1 MKSICVAA
9 LPDLYVIRW
18 LSRFLKHVFPRSRSN
33 ARAYSRI
40 LSPST
45 SGSDHNQIHQNL
57 NGCITSMDAKGTNL
71 CDSIKVTIEAER
83 YRLKSGW

>member
-33 ARAYSRI
+33 ASDWLKVFPKNSDII
-40 LSPST
+40 LKIPEAA
-45 SGSDHNQIHQNL
+45 GI
-57 NGCITSMDAKGTNL
+57 
-71 CDSIKVTIEAER
+71 SI
-83 YRLKSGW
+83 Y

>member
-33 ARAYSRI
+33 ARAYE
-40 LSPST
+40 
-45 SGSDHNQIHQNL
+45 
-57 NGCITSMDAKGTNL
+57 
-71 CDSIKVTIEAER
+71 KVKIIYFLETIAALG
-83 YRLKSGW
+83 LKIA

>member
-1 MKSICVAA
+1 MKSICMAA

-40 LSPST
+40 YVEVPNYIFDYYALLLKVS
-45 SGSDHNQIHQNL
+45 
-57 NGCITSMDAKGTNL
+57 K
-71 CDSIKVTIEAER
+71 IKKYLHIYDFAFPGKKVIVTTFKAF
-83 YRLKSGW
+83 